1 MDKNYRSDILR
12 AVHEGAV
19 AMHEVGGISDA
30 RMKEY
35 DKMCLTPE
43 APFSAN
49 EVRQKRAASPECAR
63 RKTLC

>member
-19 AMHEVGGISDA
+19 AMYEVGGISDA

-35 DKMCLTPE
+35 DKMCLAPHIAHSVDKAHRTRPAHSHTP
-43 APFSAN
+43 PYF
-49 EVRQKRAASPECAR
+49 V
-63 RKTLC
+63 